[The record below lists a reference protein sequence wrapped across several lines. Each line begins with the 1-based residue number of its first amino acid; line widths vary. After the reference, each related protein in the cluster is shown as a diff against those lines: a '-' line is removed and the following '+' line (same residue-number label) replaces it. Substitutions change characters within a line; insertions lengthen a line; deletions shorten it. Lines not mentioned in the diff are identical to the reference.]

1 MAVAVLRPLVL
12 AALSLDEEPDRELQ
26 EAKAN
31 VAKHK
36 AMILNLFIV
45 VVV

>member
-12 AALSLDEEPDRELQ
+12 AALSLDEEPDKELQ